1 MTHTISH
8 TDADTD
14 AVLSTGPTEKH
25 RGTDARQPGIDL
37 ARVFGNTVLE
47 RRLQLLR
54 QIGACHSISQ
64 AARDA
69 KVSYKLAWLDISG
82 LERDA
87 GVALIAKKVG
97 VWEGGPPT

>member
-8 TDADTD
+8 ADADADAD

-25 RGTDARQPGIDL
+25 RGPDDRQPGIDL

-69 KVSYKLAWLDISG
+69 KVSYKLEWLDTVSYTH
-82 LERDA
+82 LT
-87 GVALIAKKVG
+87 L
-97 VWEGGPPT
+97 PTKRIV